1 RFYPVEAFLGDAT
14 TSLCTDDV
22 VAPAYSAHRHMPD
35 RFDDARCRLCQH
47 VTETVVDHF
56 FFTCPSKQPLW
67 QRMLRH
73 HHCSYNFQELN
84 AYCHTLD
91 PPRSKTT
98 ATIPPH
104 TIIIAVHLIWASHWR
119 YIFDDTPFD
128 ASRIYNMI
136 STKEAAGKFTWGL

>member
-1 RFYPVEAFLGDAT
+1 GPLISLIPLVNNHSLNNLT
-14 TSLCTDDV
+14 TSIL
-22 VAPAYSAHRHMPD
+22 RK
-35 RFDDARCRLCQH
+35 
-47 VTETVVDHF
+47 TVY
-56 FFTCPSKQPLW
+56 T
-67 QRMLRH
+67 H